1 MMREHG
7 FCAVTLFAI
16 IKLLSHFL
24 TQSVQE
30 TDSKGAFSMAFPKP
44 NQWNM
49 LARILIPKG

>member
-1 MMREHG
+1 MREHG
-7 FCAVTLFAI
+7 FCAVTLFAK

-24 TQSVQE
+24 TQNVQE